1 MVLQRPTAGTAPAPG
16 HDPRLDAKNDPKIDS
31 KQDPDELAHQAAA
44 AYLRE
49 LLLRPGRIRRN
60 WEQHAERSRRGQVNQ
75 LAVAE
80 VLARHLWD
88 NPRRA
93 GDTEILARQ
102 LKDTASRALSGKLLS
117 RATLALFIDA
127 FRLPPAD
134 CEHLWRLWE
143 SPGQARVLSGPRAL
157 APDVVTELAA
167 VLGPPGHQTVSLHD
181 HMRIGADGKPVRA
194 RTLQVIEATRSGL
207 DRIPYLYDTH
217 ALTLEVGQ
225 GCKDPGEPLVRVRDG
240 LYATTI
246 PLAKTL
252 DVGET
257 LTLEYWTTYH
267 YPVNLP
273 QDRQYRRAVMR
284 RVENLDIRVE
294 FDPDMV
300 PTAVWWASWDG
311 IDGAITQQQPAEL
324 DSQHSAHRYLRLV
337 EQTVVGFHWEW
348 RART

>member
-1 MVLQRPTAGTAPAPG
+1 M
-16 HDPRLDAKNDPKIDS
+16 
-31 KQDPDELAHQAAA
+31 
-44 AYLRE
+44 
-49 LLLRPGRIRRN
+49 RRS

-80 VLARHLWD
+80 VLARHLWN

-117 RATLALFIDA
+117 RATLSLFMEA
-127 FRLPPAD
+127 FGLPPD
-134 CEHLWRLWE
+134 DREHLWRLWE
-143 SPGQARVLSGPRAL
+143 TPGQARVLAGPRAMGSDL
-157 APDVVTELAA
+157 SAEVATR
-167 VLGPPGHQTVSLHD
+167 LGPPGHQTVSLHD

-194 RTLQVIEATRSGL
+194 RTLQVIEATRTAL
-207 DRIPYLYDTH
+207 DHIPYLYDTH

-225 GCKDPGEPLVRVRDG
+225 GCKGPGEPLVELRGGV
-240 LYATTI
+240 YATTI

-267 YPVNLP
+267 YPVE
-273 QDRQYRRAVMR
+273 QDESRDREYRRAVMR

-300 PTAVWWASWDG
+300 PSAIWWATWDG
-311 IDGAITQQQPAEL
+311 IEGRITQQQPVRL
-324 DSQHSAHRYLRLV
+324 DSQRSVHRYLRMV
-337 EQTVVGFHWEW
+337 QNAVVGFHWEW
-348 RART
+348 